1 MQQAQDSLALL
12 RFGECDSFFLQ
23 KGYMSDQGS
32 SYTTG
37 RSYGQQGVAGVPVPY
52 TLSDDSIVSSV
63 LLLCLVFLI
72 ISLSHTY
79 SFLKRQLKYFFQPP
93 TSYRGH
99 TETVGEVRI
108 QMALVVMGC
117 LLFAMTIYQT
127 ASIYVSSAYLLEDYQ
142 MVFLLFG
149 GALAFSQLR
158 HVLYNIVNR
167 VFFHRSQV
175 SLWNHTVL
183 FLTAMIT
190 VLFFP
195 IVLLQVYFDFSMD
208 NTLLSYGIVLF
219 FIEILTFYKCW
230 SIFFRQ
236 KGGFLQT
243 FLYLCTLEIV
253 PLLLFAGGIRL
264 LIDSLRYIF

>member
-23 KGYMSDQGS
+23 KGYMSDQS
-32 SYTTG
+32 SSLVTG
-37 RSYGQQGVAGVPVPY
+37 RDYGQQGVAGVPVPY
-52 TLSDDSIVSSV
+52 TLSDDSVVSSV

-72 ISLSHTY
+72 ISLSHTR
-79 SFLKRQLKYFFQPP
+79 SFLKRQLKYFFHDP
-93 TSYRGH
+93 SSHRGN

-117 LLFAMTIYQT
+117 LLFAMIIYQT
-127 ASIYVSSAYLLEDYQ
+127 AAVHDSLAFLVEDYK
-142 MVFLLFG
+142 MALFLFG
-149 GALAFSQLR
+149 SALAFAQLR
-158 HVLYNIVNR
+158 HVLYNIVNH

-175 SLWNHTVL
+175 SQWNHAIL
-183 FLTAMIT
+183 FLTSMIA

-195 IVLLQVYFDFSMD
+195 IVLLQVYLDFSME
-208 NTLLSYGIVLF
+208 NTLFGYGIVLF

-253 PLLLFAGGIRL
+253 PLFLFAGGIRL